1 VLLVE
6 HPTSPD
12 FQTVLKHSVTEMR
25 SNLKLGFVIAILTIL
40 SIAAG
45 WYFYPQPVIYY
56 EGFEED
62 FGGWEGDA
70 DVPPDPN
77 NSGSTVDWGVSR
89 VTSPVKSGQYSVE
102 LYIDGRQDD
111 GTVWIEKKLSAKK
124 DSQIQVEVFFEFY
137 SESES
142 FNVIAGVVGFVGT
155 SNPEVEANFTS
166 LGQANEVVGWK
177 RYTHT
182 ATLESGSSGEVWV
195 AVGITVL
202 WETEM
207 NYYLDDVKIVIS

>member
-1 VLLVE
+1 MR
-6 HPTSPD
+6 PT
-12 FQTVLKHSVTEMR
+12 
-25 SNLKLGFVIAILTIL
+25 LKLGVVIVILTII
-40 SIAAG
+40 SVAAG
-45 WYFYPQPVIYY
+45 LYFQPKTTTYI

-62 FGGWEGDA
+62 LGGWEGDA

-77 NSGSTVDWGVSR
+77 NPGSPVDWKISR

-111 GTVWIEKKLSAKK
+111 GTVWIEKKLSVRKNT
-124 DSQIQVEVFFEFY
+124 QIQVKVSFDVY

-142 FNVIAGVVGFVGT
+142 FNVIAGVVGFTGT
-155 SNPEVEANFTS
+155 FNPEVEADFAV
-166 LGQANEVVGWK
+166 LGQANEVAGWK

-182 ATLESGSSGEVWV
+182 ATGNTSSSGEVWV
-195 AVGITVL
+195 AVGISVL

-207 NYYLDDVKIVIS
+207 TYNLDNVKVTIG

>member
-1 VLLVE
+1 
-6 HPTSPD
+6 
-12 FQTVLKHSVTEMR
+12 MR
-25 SNLKLGFVIAILTIL
+25 SSLKLGVAIGILTII

-45 WYFYPQPVIYY
+45 WYFHPKTVIYT

-62 FGGWEGDA
+62 FGEWKGDA

-77 NSGSTVDWGVSR
+77 NPDSPVDWNVSR
-89 VTSPVKSGQYSVE
+89 VTSPVKFGQYSVE

-111 GTVWIEKKLSAKK
+111 GTVWIERELSVKKN
-124 DSQIQVEVFFEFY
+124 SQIQVKVSFDFY

-142 FNVIAGVVGFVGT
+142 FNVIAGVIGFAGT
-155 SNPEVEANFTS
+155 SNPEVEADFTV
-166 LGQANEVVGWK
+166 LGQTNEVSGWK

-182 ATLESGSSGEVWV
+182 ATLKTGSSGEVWV
-195 AVGITVL
+195 AVGISVL

-207 NYYLDDVKIVIS
+207 TYNLDDVEVTIS

>member
-1 VLLVE
+1 
-6 HPTSPD
+6 
-12 FQTVLKHSVTEMR
+12 MR
-25 SNLKLGFVIAILTIL
+25 SSLKLGVVIGILTII
-40 SIAAG
+40 SVAAG
-45 WYFYPQPVIYY
+45 WYFHPNSLIYD

-77 NSGSTVDWGVSR
+77 NADSPVDWNVSR
-89 VTSPVKSGQYSVE
+89 VTSPVKSEQYSVE

-111 GTVWIEKKLSAKK
+111 GTVWIEKALSVKRN
-124 DSQIQVEVFFEFY
+124 SQIQVKVSFDFY

-142 FNVIAGVVGFVGT
+142 FNAIAGVVGFAGT
-155 SNPEVEANFTS
+155 SNPEVEADFTV
-166 LGQANEVVGWK
+166 LGQANEVSGWK

-182 ATLESGSSGEVWV
+182 ATLKTGSSGEVWV
-195 AVGITVL
+195 AVGISVL

-207 NYYLDDVKIVIS
+207 TYNLDDVEVTIS

>member
-1 VLLVE
+1 
-6 HPTSPD
+6 
-12 FQTVLKHSVTEMR
+12 MR
-25 SNLKLGFVIAILTIL
+25 SSVKLGVAIGILTII

-45 WYFYPQPVIYY
+45 CYFHHNPLRYD

-77 NSGSTVDWGVSR
+77 NPDSLVDWNVSR

-111 GTVWIEKKLSAKK
+111 GTVWIERELSVKKNL
-124 DSQIQVEVFFEFY
+124 QIQVKVSFDFY

-142 FNVIAGVVGFVGT
+142 FNVIADVVGFAGT
-155 SNPEVEANFTS
+155 SNPEVEADFTV
-166 LGQANEVVGWK
+166 LGQANEVSGWK

-182 ATLESGSSGEVWV
+182 ATLKTGSSGEVGV
-195 AVGITVL
+195 AVGISVL

-207 NYYLDDVKIVIS
+207 TYNLDNVEVTIS

>member
-1 VLLVE
+1 M
-6 HPTSPD
+6 
-12 FQTVLKHSVTEMR
+12 SV
-25 SNLKLGFVIAILTIL
+25 SGKLGVVIGILIIISAT
-40 SIAAG
+40 AG
-45 WYFYPQPVIYY
+45 WYFHPNPLIYD

-62 FGGWEGDA
+62 FGGWTGNA

-77 NSGSTVDWGVSR
+77 NPSSLVDWNVSR

-111 GTVWIEKKLSAKK
+111 GTVWIEKALSMKRN
-124 DSQIQVEVFFEFY
+124 SQIQVKVSFDFY

-142 FNVIAGVVGFVGT
+142 FNVIAAVVGFAGT
-155 SNPEVEANFTS
+155 SNPEVEEDFAV
-166 LGQANEVVGWK
+166 LGQANEVSGWK

-182 ATLESGSSGEVWV
+182 ATLKTGSSGEVWV
-195 AVGITVL
+195 AVGISVL

-207 NYYLDDVKIVIS
+207 TYNLDDVEVTIS

>member
-1 VLLVE
+1 
-6 HPTSPD
+6 
-12 FQTVLKHSVTEMR
+12 MR
-25 SNLKLGFVIAILTIL
+25 SSVKLGVAIGILTII

-45 WYFYPQPVIYY
+45 CYFHHNPLRYD

-77 NSGSTVDWGVSR
+77 NPDSLVDWNVSR

-111 GTVWIEKKLSAKK
+111 DTVWIERELSVKKNL
-124 DSQIQVEVFFEFY
+124 QIQVKVSFDFY

-142 FNVIAGVVGFVGT
+142 FNVIADVVGFAGT
-155 SNPEVEANFTS
+155 SNPEVEADFTV
-166 LGQANEVVGWK
+166 LGQANEVSGWK

-182 ATLESGSSGEVWV
+182 ATLNTGSSGEVGV
-195 AVGITVL
+195 AVGISVL

-207 NYYLDDVKIVIS
+207 TYNLDNVEVTIS

>member
-1 VLLVE
+1 
-6 HPTSPD
+6 
-12 FQTVLKHSVTEMR
+12 MR
-25 SNLKLGFVIAILTIL
+25 SSLKFGIVIGILIIIISAT
-40 SIAAG
+40 AG
-45 WYFYPQPVIYY
+45 WYFYRNPAIYT

-77 NSGSTVDWGVSR
+77 NLGSLVDWNVSR
-89 VTSPVKSGQYSVE
+89 VTSPVKFGQYSVE

-111 GTVWIEKKLSAKK
+111 GTVWIERKISVRKNSK
-124 DSQIQVEVFFEFY
+124 IQVKVSFDFY

-142 FNVIAGVVGFVGT
+142 FSVIAGVVGFAGT
-155 SNPEVEANFTS
+155 SNPEVEADFTVF
-166 LGQANEVVGWK
+166 GQANEVSGWK

-182 ATLESGSSGEVWV
+182 ATLKTGSSGEVWV
-195 AVGITVL
+195 AVGMSVR

-207 NYYLDDVKIVIS
+207 TYNLDDVKVTIR

>member
-1 VLLVE
+1 
-6 HPTSPD
+6 
-12 FQTVLKHSVTEMR
+12 MR
-25 SNLKLGFVIAILTIL
+25 SSLKLGFVIGVLTII

-45 WYFYPQPVIYY
+45 WYFYPKQVIYG

-77 NSGSTVDWGVSR
+77 NPGFLVDWNVSR
-89 VTSPVKSGQYSVE
+89 VTSPVKSGQCSLE

-111 GTVWIEKKLSAKK
+111 GTVWIERKLSVQK
-124 DSQIQVEVFFEFY
+124 DSQIQVKVSFEFY

-142 FNVIAGVVGFVGT
+142 FNVIAGVVGFAGT
-155 SNPEVEANFTS
+155 SNPEVEEDFTV
-166 LGQANEVVGWK
+166 LGQANEVAGWK

-182 ATLESGSSGEVWV
+182 ATLTTGSSEEVWV

-202 WETEM
+202 WETDM
-207 NYYLDDVKIVIS
+207 TYNLDDVKITIS